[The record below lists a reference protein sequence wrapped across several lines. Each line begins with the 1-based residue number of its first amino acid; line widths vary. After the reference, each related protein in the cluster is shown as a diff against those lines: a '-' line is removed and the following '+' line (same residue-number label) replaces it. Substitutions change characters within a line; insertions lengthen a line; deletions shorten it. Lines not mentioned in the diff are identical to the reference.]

1 MFLKMSVDEWMR
13 KNVSESISETDDN
26 TIRQNLKYLSNFI
39 DIDCLSKDFW
49 VVPDDVN
56 HEATLSFLS
65 SRELSGMMEDKAV
78 TIEEMEK
85 KFGCKVPQTLI
96 DYKPLTEQRK
106 VLSEKGWF
114 KEISSAYNKLIMEHA
129 EYVRKPSIF
138 SKIIVGICNFIL
150 RPLKVK
156 LFFRRVYSGW
166 DVYSEND
173 LREVSPDG
181 KRLFDKEEA
190 TKEIDKKYR

>member
-1 MFLKMSVDEWMR
+1 MK
-13 KNVSESISETDDN
+13 KNVSKSISETDVN
-26 TIRQNLKYLSNFI
+26 TIRQNLQYLSNFI

-49 VVPDDVN
+49 AVSDSVN
-56 HEATLSFLS
+56 HDATLNFLS
-65 SRELSGMMEDKAV
+65 SCELSGMMEDKAV

-138 SKIIVGICNFIL
+138 SKIIVRICNFIL

-156 LFFRRVYSGW
+156 LFFIRVYRRW

-181 KRLFDKEEA
+181 KQLFDKEEA
-190 TKEIDKKYR
+190 AKAIDKKYL